1 MSRNKVMRVVPIL
14 VGLLLCIALMQTAFA
29 AWYLPNL
36 NTASGDQVVWSSPNL
51 NAATGDPIVWDS
63 PNLNLA
69 TENPMDQGTTTKKT
83 KTLTRMSGSVPP
95 SDLMNIFNP
104 LQIS

>member
-1 MSRNKVMRVVPIL
+1 MSRTKVMRVVPIF

-36 NTASGDQVVWSSPNL
+36 NTAAGDQIVWDSPNL
-51 NAATGDPIVWDS
+51 NAATGNPMVWDS
-63 PNLNLA
+63 PNLNAA
-69 TENPMDQGTTTKKT
+69 TENPMEQGTTTKKT
-83 KTLTRMSGSVPP
+83 KTLTTMSGSVPP
-95 SDLMNIFNP
+95 SDLMNIFIP